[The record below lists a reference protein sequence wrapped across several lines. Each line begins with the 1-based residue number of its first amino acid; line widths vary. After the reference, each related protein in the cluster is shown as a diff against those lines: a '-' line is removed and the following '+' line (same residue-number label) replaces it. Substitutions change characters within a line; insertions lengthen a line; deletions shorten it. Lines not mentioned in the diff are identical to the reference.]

1 MAVFSEASLM
11 LDWKGDRC
19 LQFAR
24 HLQETVRNGV
34 RQRGGR
40 EKKKKSSIQNFFF
53 HAPTRGREA
62 RPGWKPWWTE
72 RHEEN
77 ESTVW
82 LKVVRSAKGAGKK
95 QHQSWQRRCMRC

>member
-40 EKKKKSSIQNFFF
+40 RKKKKAAYRTFFS
-53 HAPTRGREA
+53 TLQQEGGRHGLDGNHGGLSGMKRMN
-62 RPGWKPWWTE
+62 RPYD
-72 RHEEN
+72 
-77 ESTVW
+77 
-82 LKVVRSAKGAGKK
+82 
-95 QHQSWQRRCMRC
+95 

>member
-40 EKKKKSSIQNFFF
+40 KKKK
-53 HAPTRGREA
+53 
-62 RPGWKPWWTE
+62 
-72 RHEEN
+72 
-77 ESTVW
+77 
-82 LKVVRSAKGAGKK
+82 K
-95 QHQSWQRRCMRC
+95 QHTELFFPRSNKREGGTAWMETMVD